1 MSELTSSA
9 EQPAPQRIR
18 KFNPWWLGLLLLILV
33 AGWIAYPQVSALFSS
48 QDPVQE
54 TVAFEEETGIH
65 ISRVVLL
72 AAGGMI
78 DVHYQVLNPDKALVI
93 HDTDEPPVLI
103 NETNGRRVEFRI
115 PAHTGQ
121 TPLETGRGY
130 DLMFP
135 NEANAV
141 KRGDIVTIQIGNV
154 RHPHIEVQ

>member
-1 MSELTSSA
+1 MSELTSSP
-9 EQPAPQRIR
+9 EQPALKRFR
-18 KFNPWWLGLLLLILV
+18 KLNPWWLGLLLLILV
-33 AGWIAYPQVSALFSS
+33 AGWIAYPQVSALLSS
-48 QDPVQE
+48 QDTAQDA
-54 TVAFEEETGIH
+54 VAFEEETGIH
-65 ISRVVLL
+65 VSRVVLL

-78 DVHYQVLNPDKALVI
+78 DVHYQVLNPDKALVL

-103 NETNGRRVEFRI
+103 NETTGRRVEFRI

-141 KRGDIVTIQIGNV
+141 KRGDMVSIQIGNV
-154 RHPHIEVQ
+154 RLPPIEVQ